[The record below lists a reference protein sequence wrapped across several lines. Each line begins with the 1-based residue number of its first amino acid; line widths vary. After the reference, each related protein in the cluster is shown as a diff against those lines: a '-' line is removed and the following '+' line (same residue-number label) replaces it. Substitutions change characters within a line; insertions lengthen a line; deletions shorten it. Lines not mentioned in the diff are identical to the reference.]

1 MNLNALRIAAICVV
15 AGALMTTPLAVADS
29 DSSESASSAPG
40 SDGLVAEAHDAV
52 VSLTRGSTSSVPTVS
67 GSSGGSGD
75 GASYAYGAVDPLC
88 PSGKRSA
95 VPVTIGGL
103 GKELMVCL
111 DAPVTQ
117 APAGAPVVVTGADVA
132 RLIVDGSG
140 AWRQPPGPQA
150 RTDKEVIVYTSPDPR
165 TLTTTVAGTTVTVV
179 ATPVSYQWDWGDS
192 TTTTTTDPGAPYPD
206 QTVYHHY
213 TATRTNVTI
222 TVTTTWDATFTPD
235 GGTTQPVAG
244 TVTTTSTTTPFDLVR
259 AVVTLTDD
267 AEEAQ
272 GH

>member
-1 MNLNALRIAAICVV
+1 MKRFDRGAVMLAISSILLSLGCVSPV
-15 AGALMTTPLAVADS
+15 CASTPNPDDVDL
-29 DSSESASSAPG
+29 
-40 SDGLVAEAHDAV
+40 EAQGI
-52 VSLTRGSTSSVPTVS
+52 GSTIQTSVTWTWSSPADPGVS
-67 GSSGGSGD
+67 AGSSGD
-75 GASYAYGAVDPLC
+75 AALYAYGAVDPLC

-117 APAGAPVVVTGADVA
+117 APASAPVVVTGADVA

-150 RTDKEVIVYTSPDPR
+150 RTDKDVIAYTSPDPR

-179 ATPVSYQWDWGDS
+179 ATPTSYQWDWGDS

-206 QTVYHHY
+206 HTVYHHY

-222 TVTTTWDATFTPD
+222 TVTTTWDATFTPE
-235 GGTTQPVAG
+235 GGTTQPVTG
-244 TVTTTSTTTPFDLVR
+244 TITTTSTTTPFDLVR

>member
-1 MNLNALRIAAICVV
+1 MKLRIRQ
-15 AGALMTTPLAVADS
+15 AVAASLTILLLSTPFSLAQSLPASESSS
-29 DSSESASSAPG
+29 DSSGEGIASSAAG
-40 SDGLVAEAHDAV
+40 SQVTLARQTTYHGLASPDSA
-52 VSLTRGSTSSVPTVS
+52 
-67 GSSGGSGD
+67 GSSGD
-75 GASYAYGAVDPLC
+75 AASYAYGAVDPLC

-150 RTDKEVIVYTSPDPR
+150 RTDKDVIAYTSPDPR

-179 ATPVSYQWDWGDS
+179 ATPTSYQWDWDDGD
-192 TTTTTTDPGAPYPD
+192 TTTTTDPGAPYPD
-206 QTVYHHY
+206 HTVYHHY
-213 TATRTNVTI
+213 TTTRTNVTI

-235 GGTTQPVAG
+235 GGTTQPVTG
-244 TVTTTSTTTPFDLVR
+244 TITTTSTTTPFDLVR

>member
-1 MNLNALRIAAICVV
+1 
-15 AGALMTTPLAVADS
+15 MTI
-29 DSSESASSAPG
+29 E
-40 SDGLVAEAHDAV
+40 GLD
-52 VSLTRGSTSSVPTVS
+52 
-67 GSSGGSGD
+67 
-75 GASYAYGAVDPLC
+75 
-88 PSGKRSA
+88 
-95 VPVTIGGL
+95 
-103 GKELMVCL
+103 KELMVCL

-117 APAGAPVVVTGADVA
+117 VPAGAPVVVTGADVA

-150 RTDKEVIVYTSPDPR
+150 RTDKDVIVYTSPDPR

-192 TTTTTTDPGAPYPD
+192 TTTTTTTDPGAPYPD
-206 QTVYHHY
+206 HTVYHHY